1 MSAGTTH
8 TLSRRGFCICC
19 AVAAGLGT
27 KSSWLTP
34 GEAFAKARGI
44 VDTIRDAAATMPL
57 QVHKLRGD
65 VTVVGTPTK
74 AHTRQ
79 PRSRVDQTRG
89 TWAWLTHRLPR
100 PVQTVLQSAQ

>member
-27 KSSWLTP
+27 KSGWLTP

-44 VDTIRDAAATMPL
+44 VDTIRDAAATMDQLPAIAERNDQAIVGPL
-57 QVHKLRGD
+57 
-65 VTVVGTPTK
+65 P
-74 AHTRQ
+74 
-79 PRSRVDQTRG
+79 
-89 TWAWLTHRLPR
+89 
-100 PVQTVLQSAQ
+100 